1 MLAAGCGI
9 RLSNGEPD
17 FPPKVLLRFD
27 EKSLLERHIEILRT
41 AGLEELVLVIGYRQ
55 EDVRSEI
62 ARAGFGSF
70 VRTVVNPDYELGAVV
85 SLAAAASALT
95 DGKDVLFMD
104 ADLLYERVLIDRL
117 VASPHENCFLLDRNL
132 DAGDDPVKLCLRDGQ
147 IVEFGKKVNGSFDVV
162 GEWPGFLRLSPAM
175 ARRTADAV
183 AGFLAAGRRALN
195 PSEPAIRDILLD
207 EPPRRFG
214 YEDITGSSWIE
225 IDFPEDLERARS
237 VILPRIGSLPAV
249 GRQVTS
255 PKHRAK
261 QGTLGLVWPP
271 GCEGNSFRGQHA
283 PAGQDMVS

>member
-1 MLAAGCGI
+1 M
-9 RLSNGEPD
+9 
-17 FPPKVLLRFD
+17 
-27 EKSLLERHIEILRT
+27 
-41 AGLEELVLVIGYRQ
+41 
-55 EDVRSEI
+55 
-62 ARAGFGSF
+62 
-70 VRTVVNPDYELGAVV
+70 
-85 SLAAAASALT
+85 
-95 DGKDVLFMD
+95 
-104 ADLLYERVLIDRL
+104 
-117 VASPHENCFLLDRNL
+117 
-132 DAGDDPVKLCLRDGQ
+132 
-147 IVEFGKKVNGSFDVV
+147 EFGKKVNGSFDVV

-183 AGFLAAGRRALN
+183 AGFLAAGRHTKSYRAGD
-195 PSEPAIRDILLD
+195 SGHSGH

-271 GCEGNSFRGQHA
+271 GCEGNSFA
-283 PAGQDMVS
+283 ANMLPPARTSFRES